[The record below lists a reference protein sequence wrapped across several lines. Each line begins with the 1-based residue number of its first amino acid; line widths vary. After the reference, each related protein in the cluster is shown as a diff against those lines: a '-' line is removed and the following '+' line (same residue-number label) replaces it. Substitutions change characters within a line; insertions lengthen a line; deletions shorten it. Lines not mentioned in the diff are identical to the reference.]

1 MIPTYDNNGTF
12 WRMIYVP
19 EKGELKFNIEKAW
32 DGVEFGTT
40 ATLKDNAGAGLS
52 GDGNI
57 VVANAGW
64 YLVVVKAEIVG
75 RNIVYT
81 VEFNKPE
88 VYLMG
93 GTAGGWDVLDSNLFD
108 VPADGEGFFISKPFA
123 ATDEVRM
130 CVKLKDVDWWKTEFI
145 VLADGLISYRGT
157 GGDQER
163 ISVNAGKKAYLNFM
177 TGKGKYE

>member
-1 MIPTYDNNGTF
+1 
-12 WRMIYVP
+12 
-19 EKGELKFNIEKAW
+19 
-32 DGVEFGTT
+32 
-40 ATLKDNAGAGLS
+40 
-52 GDGNI
+52 
-57 VVANAGW
+57 
-64 YLVVVKAEIVG
+64 
-75 RNIVYT
+75 
-81 VEFNKPE
+81 
-88 VYLMG
+88 MG

>member
-1 MIPTYDNNGTF
+1 
-12 WRMIYVP
+12 
-19 EKGELKFNIEKAW
+19 
-32 DGVEFGTT
+32 
-40 ATLKDNAGAGLS
+40 LKDNAGAGLS

-88 VYLMG
+88 VYLTG
-93 GTAGGWDVLDSNLFD
+93 DTAGGWDFFD
-108 VPADGEGFFISKPFA
+108 ETNKFTVPADGEGFFTSIPLV
-123 ATDEVRM
+123 ATGEVRM

-157 GGDQER
+157 GGDQDKFTG
-163 ISVNAGKKAYLNFM
+163 SAGQKAYLNFM
-177 TGKGKYE
+177 TGEGKYE